1 MSNPLP
7 VYNSPNANAAS
18 FPNHL
23 AMSTRRNTYNHGG
36 GGGGGSSAPMTS
48 FANSNANFYAAASN
62 KMNNNVKKYY
72 HIPKQSIQFGNNNG
86 GGGGGG
92 GYDDTL
98 LNPSTARRAIQYWL
112 DKSTIHILPRWIL
125 FSVILA
131 IFFLR
136 VYLIQAYFIVAYGLG
151 IFLLNNFIAFLSP
164 LEDPTDV
171 GGSRDDGLSLPS
183 TAKEGKEYRPFARR
197 LPEFKFWLACTRGA
211 ATSLVMTFFS
221 IFDVPVFWPILL
233 LYFCMLFFMTMKRQ
247 IAHMYKHKYVPI
259 SFGKHKYKD
268 AGREK
273 GEFGGGMAG
282 SIGQVSGGG
291 MVSGGGGGGGG
302 VVNRRGR

>member
-1 MSNPLP
+1 MSTRRPT
-7 VYNSPNANAAS
+7 YNSPNANGTT
-18 FPNHL
+18 FPNP
-23 AMSTRRNTYNHGG
+23 MVTSTRRNTYNHGG
-36 GGGGGSSAPMTS
+36 GGAAATPTTT
-48 FANSNANFYAAASN
+48 FANSNTNFYNAAAATS
-62 KMNNNVKKYY
+62 NNNNAKKYY
-72 HIPKQSIQFGNNNG
+72 QIPKQTIHTTGNNNNG
-86 GGGGGG
+86 NGNGG
-92 GYDDTL
+92 GYDDSILNL
-98 LNPSTARRAIQYWL
+98 LSTAKRAIQYWL

-131 IFFLR
+131 LFFLR

-171 GGSRDDGLSLPS
+171 GGARDDGLSLPS

-211 ATSLVMTFFS
+211 GTALIMTFFS
-221 IFDVPVFWPILL
+221 MFDIPVFWPILL
-233 LYFCMLFFMTMKRQ
+233 LYFCLLFFMTMKRQ

-282 SIGQVSGGG
+282 SIGHGSGGG
-291 MVSGGGGGGGG
+291 MVAGGG